1 MICLTLDADSIEINP
16 HTPWYDSWRETIW
29 SCLEMTDHDFARH
42 YLATLLVVSS
52 SHPNP
57 MEQFQ
62 QLNDQLTQLMVF

>member
-1 MICLTLDADSIEINP
+1 
-16 HTPWYDSWRETIW
+16 
-29 SCLEMTDHDFARH
+29 MTDHDFARH

-62 QLNDQLTQLMVF
+62 QLNDQLTQFMVFTIFHVYKYIVFIYTLYKVKQWDWRWT